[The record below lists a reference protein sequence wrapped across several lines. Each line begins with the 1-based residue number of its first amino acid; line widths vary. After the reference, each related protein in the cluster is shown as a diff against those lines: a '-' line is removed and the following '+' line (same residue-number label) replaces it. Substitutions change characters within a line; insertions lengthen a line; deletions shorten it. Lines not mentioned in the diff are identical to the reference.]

1 MEMSS
6 NMEEQEE
13 HSNKFTREM
22 VESIW
27 NNGETNNQTGISYQV
42 QNDYYGIIDPWFRR
56 SPYGYL
62 PVKSSEPPY
71 NKIDQ
76 PHVNHIRNGVAAIVE
91 LNEALRELGSNATLS
106 EEKLREVVA
115 LFSVHDLHKFTGKDW
130 REQFNISEQQVMG
143 FARAIHADLFA
154 SALTPQDFHSAA
166 VGLHKKQGFHGNLSE
181 TFLLLQPWISVADS
195 FASMEKPEPG
205 NGIQKQIADLDR
217 TKMLYYHLFME
228 APGVISNIL
237 HTSMIIWA
245 KQRGLVPLLLF
256 EKGVLYLGKAGVDL
270 SLTEI
275 SQIDE
280 IYEIFKHKL
289 QTSHPSL
296 ADPKQLQ
303 QSIQVQG
310 SKGLYSIESSF
321 FFYSGLDTVT
331 RSFLAAAV
339 LREESESKT
348 KIEINVKNQTLLVG
362 TSIPDMQYPPADI
375 IQIPRTTITSIT
387 VDKQPY
393 PVSDVCIFC
402 KGDERKPKKYTLIP
416 THVTIGGEKI
426 TGLITIEGTG
436 LMTSQ
441 VGYRS
446 HILDDFGVDIG
457 WNAQII
463 SYARAISGIRKDII
477 SPLIDAGC
485 LSSINAIQETC
496 QMLAVSP
503 KLTDAMVTY
512 AHTATND
519 HHAVGGF
526 WNYSYAIARDLLD
539 RDINGITFSNML
551 PAARMEYL
559 FQLASSFFSN
569 ISEEKLQSFEKS
581 LLYPINEKLKVW
593 ISENLN
599 INDSMLYGVYTNKNS
614 KFKAY
619 CEGGG
624 ICRLTNDTPYDNE
637 RQGISKDVSMLKYS
651 FSNRLPIG
659 STEPALYVS
668 VPIQIELGLRTIGH
682 RIKKGEDKL
691 YFRLIPDYFF
701 SYTTAEKFR
710 RIISLFSGDAKTNI
724 AGITHDILRDNVSDY
739 ESMIPLLAGEN
750 GRKGFFKNVGDGY
763 QVASAVYDFVINK
776 PREKD
781 GEYWFFGCYLALILA
796 AATGCRIV
804 AGENPICMIPGSE
817 FGEFVALESPH
828 ISVKRIFNDRI
839 PLSSLPK
846 TLEKA
851 SLLISLG
858 YEVKMDDSFFSRYL
872 QVMKNRQFPGSYLLK
887 LILREFESGKKKGG
901 IGSFVVYAR
910 GWRNEDGREVSIGYP
925 GYVAQAIRLDLIS
938 GETMAVKSVHE
949 LARLGIQAA
958 VPRGH
963 EPHRVERLFRE
974 ACKAILVKKQG
985 SFSDEDYIDAVEGR
999 ILKMFRRAG
1008 DEQFYGTTEKTGRS
1022 KIHNFAEAFVIH
1034 IFVNLADRDPGKLKR
1049 AENDLADGFYAATL
1063 QMRDEYYAQLKS
1075 EKITVTQEN

>member
-1 MEMSS
+1 MTEP
-6 NMEEQEE
+6 EQ
-13 HSNKFTREM
+13 SKKFTREM
-22 VESIW
+22 LESIW
-27 NNGETNNQTGISYQV
+27 NVGETKNQTGISYQV
-42 QNDYYGIIDPWFRR
+42 QNDYYRIIDPWLRR
-56 SPYGYL
+56 SSYGYL

-71 NKIDQ
+71 HKTDQ

-91 LNEALRELGSNATLS
+91 LNEALRESGSKTTLP
-106 EEKLREVVA
+106 EENLRKVIA

-130 REQFNISEQQVMG
+130 REQFDMSEQQVMG
-143 FARAIHADLFA
+143 FARAIHADQFA
-154 SALTPQDFHSAA
+154 NTLTSLDFHSSA
-166 VGLHKKQGFHGNLSE
+166 VALHKKQGFHGNLSE
-181 TFLLLQPWISVADS
+181 TFLLLQPWISLADS
-195 FASMEKPEPG
+195 FASMEKPDPG
-205 NGIQKQIADLDR
+205 NGIQKQIFNIDR
-217 TKMLYYHLFME
+217 TKMLYYHSFME
-228 APGVISNIL
+228 APGVISSIL
-237 HTSMIIWA
+237 HTAMIAWA
-245 KQRGLVPLLLF
+245 KQRGLIPLLLF
-256 EKGVLYLGKAGVDL
+256 EKGVLYLGKAGLDI

-280 IYEIFKHKL
+280 IYEIFKNKL

-310 SKGLYSIESSF
+310 SKGLYSIEKSF
-321 FFYSGLDTVT
+321 FFYSGLNTVT
-331 RSFLAAAV
+331 CSFLAAAV
-339 LREESESKT
+339 LREETESKT
-348 KIEINVKNQTLLVG
+348 KIEVDAKNQTFLVG
-362 TSIPDMQYPPADI
+362 NSIPDMQYPPADV
-375 IQIPRTTITSIT
+375 IQIPGATITSIT
-387 VDKQPY
+387 IDKQPY

-402 KGDERKPKKYTLIP
+402 RGDERKPKKYSLIP
-416 THVTIGGEKI
+416 THVTIGGVEI
-426 TGLITIEGTG
+426 SDLIIIEGTG

-457 WNAQII
+457 WGAQII

-477 SPLIDAGC
+477 TPLIDAGC
-485 LSSINAIQETC
+485 LPSPNVIQETC
-496 QMLAVSP
+496 RMLAVSP
-503 KLTDAMVTY
+503 KLTDAMVQY
-512 AHTATND
+512 AETATND

-551 PAARMEYL
+551 PAAKVEYL
-559 FQLASSFFSN
+559 FQIASSFLDD
-569 ISEEKLQSFEKS
+569 IPEEKIQLFEEA
-581 LLYPINEKLKVW
+581 LLYPINEKLMVW

-599 INDSMLYGVYTNKNS
+599 INGSMLYGAYTNKNS

-637 RQGISKDVSMLKYS
+637 RQGLSKDVSMLKYS

-668 VPIQIELGLRTIGH
+668 VPIQIELGLRIIGH
-682 RIKKGEDKL
+682 GIKKGEDKL

-701 SYTTAEKFR
+701 SYAIAEKFS

-724 AGITHDILRDNVSDY
+724 AGIARDILKDNVPDY
-739 ESMIPLLAGEN
+739 ESMIPMLAGEN
-750 GRKGFFKNVGDGY
+750 GRKGLFRNAGEGY
-763 QVASAVYDFVINK
+763 QVASSVYDFVMNK
-776 PREKD
+776 PRDKD
-781 GEYWFFGCYLALILA
+781 SEYCFFGCYLALILA
-796 AATGCRIV
+796 VATGCRIT
-804 AGENPICMIPGSE
+804 AGENPICMITGDE
-817 FGEFVALESPH
+817 FREFVALESPH

-839 PLSSLPK
+839 SLSSLPK

-887 LILREFESGKKKGG
+887 MILREFESGKKKGG
-901 IGSFVVYAR
+901 IGSFIVYAR
-910 GWRNEDGREVSIGYP
+910 GWKNEDGKEVSIGYP
-925 GYVAQAIRLDLIS
+925 GYLAQAIRLDQIS
-938 GETMAVKSVHE
+938 GETMAVKTVHE

-958 VPRGH
+958 VPQGH

-985 SFSDEDYIDAVEGR
+985 SFSDQDYIDAIEGR

-1008 DEQFYGTTEKTGRS
+1008 DEQFYGNPERIGRS
-1022 KIHNFAEAFVIH
+1022 KVHDFADAFVTH

-1063 QMRDEYYAQLKS
+1063 QMRDEYFAQLKT
-1075 EKITVTQEN
+1075 EKKVETQEN